1 MADTSTA
8 TPEEAV
14 LRQHMVRDV
23 YTLVHGLEARERE
36 VIILRFGLGNCE
48 CKSLEEIGKRF
59 SVSKEWIR
67 RIERTALNKLR
78 NEESLKILN
87 PYAYMQ

>member
-1 MADTSTA
+1 MIK
-8 TPEEAV
+8 
-14 LRQHMVRDV
+14 DV
-23 YTLVHGLEARERE
+23 YALLGGLDSRERE
-36 VIILRFGLGNCE
+36 VIILRFGLGNCQ

-67 RIERTALNKLR
+67 RIERTALTKMR

-87 PYAYMQ
+87 HYVYMQ